1 MNIWLRLTLLL
12 VLLKQRTRISEVRD
26 LPERTLERLKRRARL
41 HHRSLQGELHAILE
55 AAAELPAAGD
65 KDEFRLL
72 TVAVILGHNLLDG
85 IAFAETDWRF
95 IPWALLHDVP
105 RRLALT
111 EDTLFNFINL
121 P

>member
-1 MNIWLRLTLLL
+1 MWLPYDTS
-12 VLLKQRTRISEVRD
+12 VKSIQVRD

-72 TVAVILGHNLLDG
+72 TVAVGGEGWSREEMYGDD
-85 IAFAETDWRF
+85 AR
-95 IPWALLHDVP
+95 
-105 RRLALT
+105 
-111 EDTLFNFINL
+111 
-121 P
+121 